1 MGDADCSRS
10 LKALIEENNRLRN
23 TTAEDEEPSSAVHSG
38 TGDSNDT
45 LQNPLF
51 DERPWFHTVSSSDIP
66 IHIDEAADA
75 AFATRFRQTLA
86 TVHASHLPRM
96 SYVPDAPLTILSGSQ
111 YRWPSP
117 ARARFLIKV
126 AFSTVCRYF
135 HIIRKS
141 VVQQNLE
148 AAINSNG
155 NGDRLMI
162 GKLLAL
168 FALGEVYS
176 ARTTAQEA
184 IFPGF
189 SYFTQAKGL
198 VGGPIERPQLDSVE
212 VSLLLVSISPRMCM
226 LLLQLAKLR
235 IFIAGSVFFHTQ

>member
-1 MGDADCSRS
+1 VPASGVPS
-10 LKALIEENNRLRN
+10 N
-23 TTAEDEEPSSAVHSG
+23 TANG
-38 TGDSNDT
+38 NDT

-66 IHIDEAADA
+66 IHIGEAADA

-86 TVHASHLPRM
+86 TVYTSHLPRM
-96 SYVPDAPLTILSGSQ
+96 SYVPDAPLTMLSASQ

-126 AFSTVCRYF
+126 ALSTVCRYF

-141 VVQQNLE
+141 VVQENLE
-148 AAINSNG
+148 GAINSNG
-155 NGDRLMI
+155 NGDRLII

-176 ARTTAQEA
+176 AKTAAQEA
-184 IFPGF
+184 IFPGVA
-189 SYFTQAKGL
+189 YFAQARSL
-198 VGGPIERPQLDSVE
+198 VSEPMERPQLDSVE
-212 VSLLLVSISPRMCM
+212 VALLLVSILWRLFLQSISNHFHCRQCIRSHSIGVTQHISSPA
-226 LLLQLAKLR
+226 LQS
-235 IFIAGSVFFHTQ
+235 GSDLSWVCS